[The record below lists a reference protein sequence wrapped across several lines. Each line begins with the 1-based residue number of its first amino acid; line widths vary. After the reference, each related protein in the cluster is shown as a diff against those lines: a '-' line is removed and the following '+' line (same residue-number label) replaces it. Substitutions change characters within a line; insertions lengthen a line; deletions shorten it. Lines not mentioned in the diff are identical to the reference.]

1 MKVKAL
7 TPQEFGTAVPR
18 LGEILADAVNSG
30 AGVSFMAPFSD
41 AEGAAYWRSLADA
54 VTQGKKIIFAAH
66 DGEVIAG
73 AVILEKAWQPN
84 QQHRGEISKMLVH
97 HDYRRRGVGSLLVKA
112 LLAQARGLGLKL
124 ITFDTV
130 AESPAEHF
138 YRRLGFTCAGRIPGY
153 ALSPFG
159 ALDDTALFYM
169 KL

>member
-84 QQHRGEISKMLVH
+84 QQHRGEIS
-97 HDYRRRGVGSLLVKA
+97 
-112 LLAQARGLGLKL
+112 
-124 ITFDTV
+124 
-130 AESPAEHF
+130 
-138 YRRLGFTCAGRIPGY
+138 
-153 ALSPFG
+153 
-159 ALDDTALFYM
+159 
-169 KL
+169 